1 MFAFSVV
8 HAHPPAKAR
17 EQVEAMRR
25 GARDAKDCSA
35 ADAVEHKAVA
45 RWQLERIARI
55 AAIDPTYP
63 AAFARGVASYAAGS
77 FEASAEAFRDW
88 LHEHPDGPL
97 TLRAQAFLRAAVVA
111 ARID

>member
-1 MFAFSVV
+1 
-8 HAHPPAKAR
+8 
-17 EQVEAMRR
+17 
-25 GARDAKDCSA
+25 
-35 ADAVEHKAVA
+35 VEHKAVA

-97 TLRAQAFLRAAVVA
+97 TLRAEAFLRAAVVA